1 MKKHVV
7 LALFLVC
14 LTLITSCTVKRS
26 NANGSVE
33 SSDDNEDILTSDR
46 IEDIVTSDS
55 NEEIVLP
62 DDSIVHLVESIKVG
76 TGYTKLPEEFYWNYS
91 ASFKDVYDTLNVTL
105 TYRLSD
111 GGELCIELQSGPPEV
126 SYHDEVGLSTYGVT
140 KIIINGHELTTDS
153 DKYYVLPD
161 NVSFKKYDTKWVT
174 DCTDEEL
181 SSIKA
186 GMPSW
191 EVFEILGE
199 DYNTKK
205 MKGTRIESLTYVRT
219 NGDTIEILFET
230 CRENVEMG
238 TMEYR
243 AVKENGIKIT
253 SAT

>member
-26 NANGSVE
+26 NPNGSVG
-33 SSDDNEDILTSDR
+33 SSDDNEDI
-46 IEDIVTSDS
+46 VTSDG
-55 NEEIVLP
+55 NEEIILP
-62 DDSIVHLVESIKVG
+62 DDSIVHLVGGIKVG

-91 ASFKDVYDTLNVTL
+91 ASRKDVYDYLNITL

-153 DKYYVLPD
+153 DKYFVLPD

-191 EVFEILGE
+191 EVFDILGE
-199 DYNTKK
+199 DYTTMK
-205 MKGTRIESLTYVRT
+205 MKGTRLEALTYVRT

-230 CRENVEMG
+230 LRKSEDIGIV
-238 TMEYR
+238 EYR
-243 AVKENGIKIT
+243 AVKENGVKIT